1 MKPKLE
7 KQFGVAFMVFNQ
19 MLYRERNYMQL
30 KAIFFDVYIVVS
42 LKSILV
48 YICLRHDIWY

>member
-7 KQFGVAFMVFNQ
+7 KQFGVAFMVSNQ

-30 KAIFFDVYIVVS
+30 KATFFDLYIVVS

-48 YICLRHDIWY
+48 YICLRHDI

>member
-48 YICLRHDIWY
+48 YICLRHNIWY

>member
-7 KQFGVAFMVFNQ
+7 KQFGVAFMVSNQ
-19 MLYRERNYMQL
+19 MSCRERNYMQL
-30 KAIFFDVYIVVS
+30 KATFFDAYIVVS

-48 YICLRHDIWY
+48 YICLRHDI

>member
-7 KQFGVAFMVFNQ
+7 KQFGVAFMVSNQ

-30 KAIFFDVYIVVS
+30 KATFFDVYIVVS